1 VSTPPPPPPQQP
13 RQTGLIVG
21 LAFAGLFG
29 YVIVNVV
36 VGFIAV
42 ATGSSVGVG
51 IAAAFLAVFAFG
63 LGLTLVFMRKPW
75 SQGLGMGLMIGWA
88 LVSIVS
94 AGFCTGLNP
103 GLYV

>member
-1 VSTPPPPPPQQP
+1 MGV
-13 RQTGLIVG
+13 
-21 LAFAGLFG
+21 FG
-29 YVIVNVV
+29 YMVVNVV
-36 VGFIAV
+36 AGYAAV
-42 ATGSSVGVG
+42 ATESSVGVG
-51 IAAAFLAVFAFG
+51 IAAVFLAIFAFG

-75 SQGLGMGLMIGWA
+75 SRGLGMGLMIGWA